1 MLGPCFLTLRTL
13 LPVEH
18 ETIQN
23 HVQGKSAFKGLLL
36 PTIGGHSS
44 LFQRTDSCLGPELH
58 RHHEMDLQLWKHWQR
73 NCAQVVGLWI
83 RVPVWIQDSLH
94 LKKLQSPVITSDTP
108 IMVYIYMRVLHYITL
123 HYITLHYI
131 TLRHPCIHASS
142 QPAIHTYLP
151 LLTYIPHKHIHSK
164 VCVTVWQKAVY
175 KLHLLSS
182 LYISNQHTVYES
194 NVWSPRSSLIL
205 SSARVLRPLQPPS
218 LRQRFW
224 RSLKVQK
231 LETVCLVNHEI
242 YLAGSVYSVYKK
254 LYTHTMYYVYFSWR
268 QGTDRMANV

>member
-83 RVPVWIQDSLH
+83 RVTVWIQDSLH

-123 HYITLHYI
+123 PYV
-131 TLRHPCIHASS
+131 IHASMHPAS
-142 QPAIHTYLP
+142 QPYIPIYLYLHTYRTNTFILK
-151 LLTYIPHKHIHSK
+151 Y
-164 VCVTVWQKAVY
+164 V
-175 KLHLLSS
+175 
-182 LYISNQHTVYES
+182 
-194 NVWSPRSSLIL
+194 SP
-205 SSARVLRPLQPPS
+205 
-218 LRQRFW
+218 
-224 RSLKVQK
+224 
-231 LETVCLVNHEI
+231 
-242 YLAGSVYSVYKK
+242 YDKK
-254 LYTHTMYYVYFSWR
+254 LYTNCIYCLRFISQTNTLYTSQMCGVHAVHSFSAQHACSALFNLRLSAKDSGAAWR
-268 QGTDRMANV
+268 CKSWKRFALSIMKSI